1 MLLKHLLGRIRSVKW
16 SCSLLSMGN
25 ARQCKGAM
33 VSACSWRPASTPP
46 GCDTCVMPKP
56 QAALAAA
63 FVVEGLL
70 FAFHLEGSDLNWKA
84 HLLLVLTIGAAAAAV
99 LAEMRAPSSALLGV
113 VRAQAV
119 LLQGVWFMQIA
130 KLLFEGARA
139 PPCRRCFLA
148 MWSVTMALST
158 CHVPR

>member
-1 MLLKHLLGRIRSVKW
+1 
-16 SCSLLSMGN
+16 
-25 ARQCKGAM
+25 
-33 VSACSWRPASTPP
+33 
-46 GCDTCVMPKP
+46 MPKP

-63 FVVEGLL
+63 FIVEGLL
-70 FAFHLEGSDLNWKA
+70 FAFHLEGSELNWKA

-99 LAEMRAPSSALLGV
+99 LAEMHAPSSALLGV

-139 PPCRRCFLA
+139 PPCRRCSWRCGL
-148 MWSVTMALST
+148 
-158 CHVPR
+158 